1 METHLPIRIQR
12 GESIMTA
19 SQGATY
25 DNVNQAVSMFGN
37 VQGTIAPSDTSKKTA
52 P

>member
-1 METHLPIRIQR
+1 MKTHLPIKIQR
-12 GESIMTA
+12 GESIMT
-19 SQGATY
+19 STQGATY

-37 VQGTIAPSDTSKKTA
+37 VQGTIMPSNSFNATI

>member
-1 METHLPIRIQR
+1 MKTHLPIRIQR

-25 DNVNQAVSMFGN
+25 DNIDQAISMFGN
-37 VQGTIAPSDTSKKTA
+37 VQGSIAASDTAKKTS